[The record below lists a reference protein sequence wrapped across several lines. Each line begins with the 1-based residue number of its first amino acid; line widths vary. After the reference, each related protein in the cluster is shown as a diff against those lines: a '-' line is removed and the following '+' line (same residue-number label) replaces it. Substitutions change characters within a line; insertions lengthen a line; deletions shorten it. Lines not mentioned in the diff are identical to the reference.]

1 MESQTAPKTP
11 KYQLI
16 ETNDNKDSLINTAIE
31 ITEGEYA
38 GTKWLYGKA
47 YFNQTDDGQ
56 MIMKFEYELLDEEV
70 NQASPELIDI
80 MGDILVEIL
89 EKEVAPVEKH
99 IDYDMIQDDPDLT
112 GRIEELKEE
121 AEKQRQ
127 EQNDR
132 ED

>member
-1 MESQTAPKTP
+1 MESQTASKTP

-31 ITEGEYA
+31 ITEGDYA

-47 YFNQTDDGQ
+47 YFNQTDNGQ
-56 MIMKFEYELLDEEV
+56 MIMKFEYELLDEEAD
-70 NQASPELIDI
+70 QASPELIDI

-99 IDYDMIQDDPDLT
+99 LDLDIIQDDPDLV
-112 GRIEELKEE
+112 GRVEELKQE

-127 EQNDR
+127 ESNDR

>member
-1 MESQTAPKTP
+1 MESQTASKTP

-70 NQASPELIDI
+70 DQASPELIDI

-112 GRIEELKEE
+112 GRIEELKAE